1 MRELIFRPVTIVQIL
16 PLRMKIAI
24 HGRTFS
30 ESARPFIQ
38 AMFNELRNRRVEIQL
53 FEPFRRFLDSV
64 QVHHFS
70 NHLYNTA
77 DELFDARL
85 IVSMGGDGTLLEAVS
100 LVGAREIAVIGINVG
115 RLGFLATVPPER
127 IDDMITSLEEGKYR
141 IDERSMLVMET
152 ETDIFDGQ
160 NFGLND
166 FTITKTDT
174 SSMITVHSYLNGEF
188 LNSYWADGLI
198 VSTPTGSTGYS
209 LSCGGPVLVPHSQ
222 NFILTPVSPHNLNVR
237 PLIVEDTSVLSFEV
251 KSRSN
256 NFMVSLDARSRV
268 VDASVKLTIRK
279 APFSARLV
287 KMLDDDFF
295 NTLRSKLSWGLDM
308 RN

>member
-1 MRELIFRPVTIVQIL
+1 
-16 PLRMKIAI
+16 MKIAI
-24 HGRTFS
+24 HGRNFN
-30 ESARPFIQ
+30 ESARPFIEN
-38 AMFNELRNRRVEIQL
+38 MFNELSRRKVEVQL
-53 FEPFRRFLDSV
+53 SKPFRNFLDQNGITHYSELV
-64 QVHHFS
+64 
-70 NHLYNTA
+70 YEKP

-85 IVSMGGDGTLLEAVS
+85 IVSMGGDGTLLETIS
-100 LVGAREIAVIGINVG
+100 HVGKRQIPAIGINVG

-127 IDDMITSLEEGKYR
+127 ITDMIQALENSQYR
-141 IDERSMLVMET
+141 IDERTLVEI
-152 ETDIFDGQ
+152 ESNIDLFDGQ

-174 SSMITVHSYLNGEF
+174 SSMITVHTYLNDEF

-198 VSTPTGSTGYS
+198 ISTPTGSTGYS

-222 NFILTPVSPHNLNVR
+222 NFIITPISPHNLNVR
-237 PLIVEDTSVLSFEV
+237 PLVVEDTAVIRLEV

-256 NFMVSLDARSRV
+256 NFLVSLDARSRV
-268 VDASVKLTIRK
+268 VDENTLLTVRK
-279 APFSARLV
+279 AGFIARLI
-287 KMLDDDFF
+287 KMHDDSFL

>member
-1 MRELIFRPVTIVQIL
+1 
-16 PLRMKIAI
+16 MKIAV
-24 HGRTFS
+24 HGRTFT

-38 AMFNELRNRRVEIQL
+38 GMFNELRDRDIQVQVYA
-53 FEPFRRFLDSV
+53 PFRLFLDSM
-64 QVHHFS
+64 QVPHYTDQVYTS
-70 NHLYNTA
+70 A
-77 DELFDARL
+77 EDLFDARL
-85 IVSMGGDGTLLEAVS
+85 IVSLGGDGTLLETVS
-100 LVGAREIAVIGINVG
+100 LVGPRQIAVIGINVG

-127 IDDMITSLEEGKYR
+127 IADMITALEEGRYK
-141 IDERSMLVMET
+141 IDERSMLLIENVDLFE
-152 ETDIFDGQ
+152 GQ

-237 PLIVEDTSVLSFEV
+237 PLVVEDTSVLSFEV
-251 KSRSN
+251 ISRSN
-256 NFMVSLDARSRV
+256 SFLVSLDARSRV
-268 VDASVKLTIRK
+268 VDTSLRLTVQKAS
-279 APFSARLV
+279 FSARLI
-287 KMLDDDFF
+287 KMLDDNFF
-295 NTLRSKLSWGLDM
+295 NTLRNKLSWGLDM

>member
-1 MRELIFRPVTIVQIL
+1 
-16 PLRMKIAI
+16 MKIAI
-24 HGRTFS
+24 HGRNFN
-30 ESARPFIQ
+30 ESARPFIEN
-38 AMFNELRNRRVEIQL
+38 MFNELSRRKVEVQL
-53 FEPFRRFLDSV
+53 SKPFRNFLDQNGITHYSELV
-64 QVHHFS
+64 
-70 NHLYNTA
+70 YEKP

-85 IVSMGGDGTLLEAVS
+85 IVSMGGDGTLLETIS
-100 LVGAREIAVIGINVG
+100 HVGKRQIPAIGINVG

-127 IDDMITSLEEGKYR
+127 ITDMIQALENSQYR
-141 IDERSMLVMET
+141 IDERTLVEI
-152 ETDIFDGQ
+152 ESNIDLFDGQ

-174 SSMITVHSYLNGEF
+174 SSMITVHTYLNDEF

-198 VSTPTGSTGYS
+198 ISTPTGSTGYS

-222 NFILTPVSPHNLNVR
+222 NFIITPISPHNLNVR
-237 PLIVEDTSVLSFEV
+237 PLVLEDTAVIRLEV

-256 NFMVSLDARSRV
+256 NFLVSLDARSRV
-268 VDASVKLTIRK
+268 VDENTLLTVRK
-279 APFSARLV
+279 AGFIARLI
-287 KMLDDDFF
+287 KMHDDSFL

>member
-1 MRELIFRPVTIVQIL
+1 
-16 PLRMKIAI
+16 MKIAI
-24 HGRTFS
+24 HGRNFN
-30 ESARPFIQ
+30 ESARPFIEN
-38 AMFNELRNRRVEIQL
+38 MFNELSRRKVEVQL
-53 FEPFRRFLDSV
+53 SKPFRNFLDQNGITHYSELV
-64 QVHHFS
+64 
-70 NHLYNTA
+70 YEKP

-85 IVSMGGDGTLLEAVS
+85 IVSMGGDGTLLETIS
-100 LVGAREIAVIGINVG
+100 HVGKRQIPAIGINVG

-127 IDDMITSLEEGKYR
+127 ITDMIQALENSQYR
-141 IDERSMLVMET
+141 IDERTLVEI
-152 ETDIFDGQ
+152 ESNIDLFDGQ

-174 SSMITVHSYLNGEF
+174 SSMITVHTYLNDEF

-198 VSTPTGSTGYS
+198 ISTPTGSTGYS

-222 NFILTPVSPHNLNVR
+222 NFIITPISPHNLNVR
-237 PLIVEDTSVLSFEV
+237 PLVLEDTAVIRLEV

-256 NFMVSLDARSRV
+256 NFLVSLDARSRV
-268 VDASVKLTIRK
+268 VDENNLLTVRK
-279 APFSARLV
+279 AGFIARLI
-287 KMLDDDFF
+287 KMHDDSFL

>member
-1 MRELIFRPVTIVQIL
+1 
-16 PLRMKIAI
+16 MKIAI
-24 HGRTFS
+24 HGRNFND
-30 ESARPFIQ
+30 SARPFIEN
-38 AMFNELRNRRVEIQL
+38 MFNELFRRKVEIQL
-53 FEPFRRFLDSV
+53 SKPFRTFLD
-64 QVHHFS
+64 QNGITHHS
-70 NHLYNTA
+70 HLTYDKP

-85 IVSMGGDGTLLEAVS
+85 IVSMGGDGTLLETIS
-100 LVGAREIAVIGINVG
+100 HVGKRQIPAIGINVG

-127 IDDMITSLEEGKYR
+127 ISDMIGAMESNQFR
-141 IDERSMLVMET
+141 IDERTLVEI
-152 ETDIFDGQ
+152 DSNIDLFDGL

-174 SSMITVHSYLNGEF
+174 SSMITVHTYLNEEF

-222 NFILTPVSPHNLNVR
+222 NFIITPISPHNLNVR
-237 PLIVEDTSVLSFEV
+237 PLVVEDTAVIKLEV

-256 NFMVSLDARSRV
+256 NFLISLDARSRV
-268 VDASVKLTIRK
+268 VDENTQLTVRK
-279 APFSARLV
+279 ADFTARLI
-287 KMLDDDFF
+287 KMLDDSFL
-295 NTLRSKLSWGLDM
+295 NTLRNKLSWGLDM

>member
-1 MRELIFRPVTIVQIL
+1 
-16 PLRMKIAI
+16 MKIAI
-24 HGRTFS
+24 HGRNFN
-30 ESARPFIQ
+30 ESARPFIEN
-38 AMFNELRNRRVEIQL
+38 MFNELSRRNVEVQL
-53 FEPFRRFLDSV
+53 SKPFRNFLDQNGITHYSELV
-64 QVHHFS
+64 
-70 NHLYNTA
+70 YERP

-85 IVSMGGDGTLLEAVS
+85 IVSMGGDGTLLETIS
-100 LVGAREIAVIGINVG
+100 HVGKRQIPAIGINVG

-127 IDDMITSLEEGKYR
+127 ITDMIQALENSQYR
-141 IDERSMLVMET
+141 IDERTLVEI
-152 ETDIFDGQ
+152 ESNVDLFDGQ

-174 SSMITVHSYLNGEF
+174 SSMITVHTYLNDEF

-198 VSTPTGSTGYS
+198 ISTPTGSTGYS

-222 NFILTPVSPHNLNVR
+222 NFIITPISPHNLNVR
-237 PLIVEDTSVLSFEV
+237 PLVVEDTAVIRLEV

-256 NFMVSLDARSRV
+256 NFLVSLDARSRV
-268 VDASVKLTIRK
+268 VDENTLLTVRK
-279 APFSARLV
+279 AGFIARLI
-287 KMLDDDFF
+287 KMRDDSFL